1 MPEHKRAAVN
11 RYTQC
16 RIYLQA
22 SVS

>member
-1 MPEHKRAAVN
+1 MPEHKRAAFN